1 MREQQLSDAAEDFAK
16 ETFLQMHGNYNDDS
30 EDYSM
35 LFDAFIAGAEY
46 VVKHTNGVVDNDAVY
61 NIGFDNNKP
70 ITCTYSSDNITVFDK
85 SKVTLQW

>member
-16 ETFLQMHGNYNDDS
+16 ETFLQMHGNYND
-30 EDYSM
+30 
-35 LFDAFIAGAEY
+35 
-46 VVKHTNGVVDNDAVY
+46 AVY

-70 ITCTYSSDNITVFDK
+70 IACTSSSDNITNFDK